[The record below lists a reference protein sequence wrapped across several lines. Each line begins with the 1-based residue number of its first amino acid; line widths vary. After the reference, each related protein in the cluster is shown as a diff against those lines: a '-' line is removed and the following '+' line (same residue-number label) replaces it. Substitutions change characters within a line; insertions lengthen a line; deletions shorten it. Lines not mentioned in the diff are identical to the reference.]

1 MNGQIGCV
9 FKIFFYY
16 AILSF
21 MNSTIAID
29 IGASRMRAG
38 SYTTKS
44 REPIQY
50 NQIPT
55 RSEGMPIEDRL
66 VNLIESVWPEDYE
79 VKSIAAACPGP
90 LDPINGIIVEPP
102 NIPEWRYF
110 PIQEFL
116 QSTFNIPTAINNDAN
131 LAAYGEWT
139 FGAGK
144 GHSNLIYLT
153 ISTGIGGGIIID
165 NKLLSGVAG
174 YAGEVGHM
182 TINPQGPVCSCGKVG
197 HLEAIAS
204 GPSIV
209 RWIKS
214 RLEDESLQEHFPE
227 GDLTAKH
234 ISEAAESGNELA
246 IAAYERAGKY
256 IGLAIANLLHIF
268 NTSLVI
274 IGGGVSRAGDLLFE
288 PIRKSVHESV
298 ISDAYLDNLQ
308 ILPAALGDDS
318 GLLGA
323 LVLSREIASD

>member
-1 MNGQIGCV
+1 
-9 FKIFFYY
+9 
-16 AILSF
+16 

-44 REPIQY
+44 SEPIQY

-66 VNLIESVWPEDYE
+66 VNLVESIWPEDYE

-182 TINPQGPVCSCGKVG
+182 TINPQGPVCSCGKNG
-197 HLEAIAS
+197 HLEAFAS

-214 RLEDESLQEHFPE
+214 RLEDDSLREHFPE

-234 ISEAAESGNELA
+234 ISDAAESGNELA

-256 IGLAIANLLHIF
+256 IGLAIADLIHIF
-268 NTSLVI
+268 NTPLVI

-323 LVLSREIASD
+323 LVLSREIASN

>member
-1 MNGQIGCV
+1 
-9 FKIFFYY
+9 
-16 AILSF
+16 

-44 REPIQY
+44 IEPIQY

-66 VNLIESVWPEDYE
+66 VNLIESVWPEDYK

-116 QSTFNIPTAINNDAN
+116 QSTFDIPTAINNDAN

-214 RLEDESLQEHFPE
+214 RLEDESLLEHFPV
-227 GDLTAKH
+227 GDLTAKQ

-256 IGLAIANLLHIF
+256 VGLAIADLLHIF

-318 GLLGA
+318 GILGA

>member
-1 MNGQIGCV
+1 
-9 FKIFFYY
+9 
-16 AILSF
+16 
-21 MNSTIAID
+21 
-29 IGASRMRAG
+29 MRAG

-44 REPIQY
+44 SEPIQY

-66 VNLIESVWPEDYE
+66 VNLVESIWPEDYE

-153 ISTGIGGGIIID
+153 ISTGIGGGIILD

-182 TINPQGPVCSCGKVG
+182 TINPQGPVCSCGKNG
-197 HLEAIAS
+197 HLEAFAS

-214 RLEDESLQEHFPE
+214 RLEDESLREHFPE

-234 ISEAAESGNELA
+234 ISDAAESGNELA

-256 IGLAIANLLHIF
+256 IGLAIADLIHIF
-268 NTSLVI
+268 NTPLVI

-323 LVLSREIASD
+323 LVLSREIASN